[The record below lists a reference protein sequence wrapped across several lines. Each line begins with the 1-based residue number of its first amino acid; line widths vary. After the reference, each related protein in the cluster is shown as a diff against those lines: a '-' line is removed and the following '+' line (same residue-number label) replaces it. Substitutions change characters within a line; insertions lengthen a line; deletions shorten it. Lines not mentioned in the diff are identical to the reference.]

1 MTSFDLEILR
11 GRWADS
17 SRRVDAT
24 LALDDDA
31 VRTLLATR
39 TRRAFRH
46 HSRWLVATSTIAAV
60 VSIALIA
67 FIAVHWGQWLYV
79 LLAGLILPMAVTFAI
94 VDTLQL
100 QALRRLTFDHPTKQ
114 LRERLDA
121 LQARQVSVAKWQL
134 LTSVLLWFPVLIVP
148 LKGIFGID
156 IVAAL
161 APSVIW
167 VNLLLGVVLI
177 PVGLLIANWM
187 MRRWGTTPAMRRLL
201 TDMAGGSWARAR
213 AAYETLESGKT
224 MPVPPEVAARVR
236 SLRRHLLVTA
246 WLLGLLLGAIGVF
259 NVMHGEQS
267 HLIVAGVALI
277 LTIVPQLV
285 ATTVHRRALLDIG
298 TNEHQLRQRAEAMAR
313 VREAYARAT
322 LTALPAL
329 TLPLAMVIVE
339 LMAGIDLLDVIG
351 YVGITLWGMSGILA
365 GLWMTRFNR
374 SESPA
379 LQFAMNL
386 VTFGALQRTTSLLE
400 WSH

>member
-1 MTSFDLEILR
+1 MTSFDLEMLR

-24 LALDDDA
+24 LTLDDDA

-39 TRRAFRH
+39 TRRAFRY
-46 HSRWLVATSTIAAV
+46 HSRWLVATSTIATA

-100 QALRRLTFDHPTKQ
+100 QALRQLTFDHPTEQ

-134 LTSVLLWFPVLIVP
+134 LTSALLWFPVLIVP
-148 LKGIFGID
+148 LKGVFGID
-156 IVAAL
+156 ILAAL

-167 VNLLLGVVLI
+167 VNLLLGVALI

-246 WLLGLLLGAIGVF
+246 WFLGLLLGAIGVF
-259 NVMHGEQS
+259 NVMHGEQP
-267 HLIVAGVALI
+267 HQIVAGVALI

-285 ATTVHRRALLDIG
+285 ATTMHRRALLDIG
-298 TNEHQLRQRAEAMAR
+298 TNEYQLRQRIEAMVEAR
-313 VREAYARAT
+313 SAYSRAT
-322 LTALPAL
+322 LVALPAL
-329 TLPLAMVIVE
+329 LLPLMMVSAEVVADVD
-339 LMAGIDLLDVIG
+339 LYRVLGLAGIVAWGVAGLIASVLLARGLRRASIRTDGWLDLL
-351 YVGITLWGMSGILA
+351 
-365 GLWMTRFNR
+365 
-374 SESPA
+374 
-379 LQFAMNL
+379 
-386 VTFGALQRTTSLLE
+386 TFGALKRTRKVM
-400 WSH
+400 